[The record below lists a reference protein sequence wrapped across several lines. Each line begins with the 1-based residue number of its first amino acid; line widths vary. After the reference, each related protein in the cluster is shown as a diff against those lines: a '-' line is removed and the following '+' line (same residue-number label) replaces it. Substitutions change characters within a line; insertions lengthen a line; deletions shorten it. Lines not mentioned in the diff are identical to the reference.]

1 MSFRSANACA
11 RVLAAAAF
19 MLAASSAYS
28 QKPNP
33 FSKFGGNWTGIG
45 DIYLSNGTKE
55 RIRCRAGFTPADAFN
70 VISLKVDLR
79 CASDSF
85 KIELQSELNYDR
97 GAISGTWSE
106 NSRGVNGS
114 VSGKIDGDNII
125 ATAESQ
131 TFNATLELINL
142 GDKQQVRIT
151 SPGSEMTDV
160 LIGLNRSAK

>member
-1 MSFRSANACA
+1 M
-11 RVLAAAAF
+11 AAF

-28 QKPNP
+28 QKLNP
-33 FSKFGGNWTGIG
+33 FAKFGGNWTGIG

-55 RIRCRAGFTPADAFN
+55 RIRCRGGFTAADEFN
-70 VISLKVDLR
+70 IVSLKVELR
-79 CASDSF
+79 CAGDAYKF
-85 KIELQSELNYDR
+85 ELVSELNYSG

-114 VSGKIDGDNII
+114 VSGKIDGDNIV

-131 TFNATLELINL
+131 TFNATLELMNQ

-151 SPGSEMTDV
+151 SPGSEMTNV